1 MVKYENRIG
10 ATFLALSDPTRRH
23 VVERLA
29 RGPASV
35 SELAVERALTL
46 PGMMKHLRVL
56 ESADLVRSIKDGPL
70 RRCAL
75 SAAPMRHAWRY
86 LDGYRQL
93 WERRLDALAQLLE
106 AKKEHEAK
114 KEK

>member
-1 MVKYENRIG
+1 MSKYEDRVG

-29 RGPASV
+29 LGPASV
-35 SELAVERALTL
+35 SELAAEHALTL

-56 ESADLVRSIKDGPL
+56 ESADLVRSIKDGRV
-70 RRCAL
+70 RRCVL

-86 LDGYRQL
+86 LDGYRRL
-93 WERRLDALAQLLE
+93 WERRFDALAELLE
-106 AKKEHEAK
+106 AKKEK
-114 KEK
+114 